1 MNRTPRWTIGIVAL
15 LLATFA
21 CTNQADAQSTYLPP
35 YQSLDGYQSFN
46 NEVVTSPQSYPSTT
60 YSPYTYSPSSSNLY
74 GSQSQTQNS
83 YWTPQLPPANSYSY
97 SAPQP
102 TVHQNAL
109 FPQKTIANPFTFH
122 SNTVQTPVCQGG
134 S

>member
-1 MNRTPRWTIGIVAL
+1 MNRNPRWTIGIVAL

-21 CTNQADAQSTYLPP
+21 CANQADAQLTYLPP
-35 YQSLDGYQSFN
+35 YHSFNGHQSFN
-46 NEVVTSPQSYPSTT
+46 DEVVTAPQSYPSTI
-60 YSPYTYSPSSSNLY
+60 YSPHTYTYSPPSSNLY
-74 GSQSQTQNS
+74 GSQSQTPNS
-83 YWTPQLPPANSYSY
+83 HWTPQLSPANSY

-109 FPQKTIANPFTFH
+109 FPQKTIAKPFTFH

>member
-35 YQSLDGYQSFN
+35 YQSFDGYQSFN

-60 YSPYTYSPSSSNLY
+60 YSPHTYSPSSSNLY

-83 YWTPQLPPANSYSY
+83 YWTPQLPPANSYS
-97 SAPQP
+97 APQP

-109 FPQKTIANPFTFH
+109 FPQKTIAKPFTFH